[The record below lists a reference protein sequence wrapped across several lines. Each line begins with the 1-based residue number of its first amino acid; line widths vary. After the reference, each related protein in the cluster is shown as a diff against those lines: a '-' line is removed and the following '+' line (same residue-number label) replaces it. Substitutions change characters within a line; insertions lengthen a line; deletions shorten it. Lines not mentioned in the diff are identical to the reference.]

1 MLWTHDPAAGQ
12 YVKIRIYKGDHHSGF
27 LGGGGSNSGKFGF
40 LMKYPTDT
48 VTTEIRTVSNPNTF
62 EYTGV
67 VHGVSPDTFTVSEGL
82 QMIGDYYWGFA
93 YSMPY
98 IADSQ
103 RFTISVSGLKPN
115 TNHTFTFDGED
126 KTTSCS
132 QVRTSTT
139 NTTGLRSDANGVMT
153 FDFYYD
159 AGLDEAGTDVEARNR
174 AIASIAGQKRFSV
187 QNGDSTSKA
196 AGVITMSYYTNM
208 PTGYDYLNV
217 SPSTTSTATSSTSTT
232 TAPVSSSTT
241 VPSAADTTSATGSYN
256 VLTLDINNQLEIDIA
271 RAVSGIYF

>member
-27 LGGGGSNSGKFGF
+27 LGGGGSNSGKYGF

-48 VTTEIRTVSNPNTF
+48 VTTEIRTVPNPATF
-62 EYTGV
+62 QYTGI
-67 VHGVSPDTFTVSEGL
+67 VHSISPDSFTVSEGL
-82 QMIGDYYWGFA
+82 QTIGDYYYGFA
-93 YSMPY
+93 YTYPY
-98 IADSQ
+98 IADAQ

-115 TNHTFTFDGED
+115 TNHTFNFDSED
-126 KTTSCS
+126 RTSKCS
-132 QVRTSTT
+132 QIRTSTT
-139 NTTGLRSDANGVMT
+139 NTTGLKSDANGVLT

-187 QNGDSTSKA
+187 DNNDGTSRA
-196 AGVITMSYYTNM
+196 AGVITMAYYTNN

-217 SPSTTSTATSSTSTT
+217 SPTTTGAATSTT
-232 TAPVSSSTT
+232 GTTSAPVDTATT
-241 VPSAADTTSATGSYN
+241 AYSDTTAATGSYN
-256 VLTLDINNQLEIDIA
+256 VVTLDINKQLEIEIA
-271 RAVSGIYF
+271 RAMNGIYY